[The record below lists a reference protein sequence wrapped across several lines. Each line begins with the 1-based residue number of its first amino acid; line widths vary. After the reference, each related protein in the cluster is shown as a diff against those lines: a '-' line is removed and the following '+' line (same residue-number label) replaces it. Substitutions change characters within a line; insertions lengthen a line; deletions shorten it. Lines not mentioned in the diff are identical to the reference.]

1 MSVDIIQIIT
11 HVIAFLIML
20 WVLRKFAW
28 TPFLGILE
36 ERRAKIQT
44 DFDTAAAKRREAEE
58 TAARFTAQM
67 KDIDNEKRV
76 RIQEGANEGRKL
88 AEEIREEARTEAKK
102 IIDKAREDIQ
112 RDIAKAQVEL
122 KEKIV
127 NMTMTAT
134 ERVIRQ
140 TLDQDG
146 HRRLVSNFIDE
157 LEKANPGRNN

>member
-1 MSVDIIQIIT
+1 MSVDIIQILT
-11 HVIAFLIML
+11 HVLAFLIML

-28 TPFLGILE
+28 KPFLGILE
-36 ERRAKIQT
+36 ERRAQIQS

-58 TAARFTAQM
+58 TAARYTAQM
-67 KDIDNEKRV
+67 KDIENEKRA
-76 RIQEGANEGRKL
+76 RIQEGIGEGRKI
-88 AEEIREEARTEAKK
+88 ADEIREEARGEAKK

-112 RDIAKAQVEL
+112 RDVAKAQVEL

-127 NMTMTAT
+127 AMTMTAT

-140 TLDQDG
+140 TLDQEG
-146 HRRLVSNFIDE
+146 HRRLVTNFIDE

>member
-28 TPFLGILE
+28 KPFLGILE
-36 ERRAKIQT
+36 ERRLQIQS

-58 TAARFTAQM
+58 TAARYTAQM
-67 KDIDNEKRV
+67 KDIENEKRA
-76 RIQEGANEGRKL
+76 RIQEGIGEGRKI
-88 AEEIREEARTEAKK
+88 ADEIREEARGEAKK

-112 RDIAKAQVEL
+112 RDVAKAQVEL

-127 NMTMTAT
+127 AMTMTAT

-140 TLDQDG
+140 TLDQEG
-146 HRRLVSNFIDE
+146 HRRLVTNFIDE

>member
-28 TPFLGILE
+28 KPFLGILE
-36 ERRAKIQT
+36 ERRSQIQS

-58 TAARFTAQM
+58 TAARYTAQM
-67 KDIDNEKRV
+67 KDIENEKRA
-76 RIQEGANEGRKL
+76 RIQEGIGEGRKI
-88 AEEIREEARTEAKK
+88 ADEIREEARGEAKK

-112 RDIAKAQVEL
+112 RDVAKAQVEL

-127 NMTMTAT
+127 AMTMTAT

-140 TLDQDG
+140 TLDQEG
-146 HRRLVSNFIDE
+146 HRRLVTNFIDE

>member
-1 MSVDIIQIIT
+1 MSVDIVQILT
-11 HVIAFLIML
+11 HMVAFLIML

-28 TPFLGILE
+28 KPFLGILE
-36 ERRAKIQT
+36 ERRTLIQS

-58 TAARFTAQM
+58 TAARYTAQM
-67 KDIDNEKRV
+67 KDIENEKRA
-76 RIQEGANEGRKL
+76 RIQEGIGEGRKI
-88 AEEIREEARTEAKK
+88 ADEIREEARGEAKK

-112 RDIAKAQVEL
+112 RDVAKAQVEL
-122 KEKIV
+122 KDKIV

-140 TLDQDG
+140 SLDQEG
-146 HRRLVSNFIDE
+146 HRRLVTGFIDE